1 MSARNPRLFVLLI
14 VVFVSF
20 ASLYCQTDSK
30 PLTKSELLALVAG
43 NALSE
48 NVIHD
53 VQIRGI
59 AFRANDAFKVQLSAA
74 GASPEL
80 FTAVASAK
88 TSHVSERADGE
99 TEVAL
104 QNHLS
109 AAGRMLRAKQYQEAT
124 RELTS
129 ALQDGAHVEAG
140 FVMGEVLR
148 TQEQF
153 DLAANVYQ
161 SILRENPGFPE
172 VHTKLAFILFKA
184 NDPERAMQEAQI
196 ALTENPNNAEAH
208 KNLGLALVTMERVDG
223 GIAEYREALRL
234 KPDYAAAHLDLALA
248 FDEKHDTKSAIEEYR
263 KANALEQDNAG
274 AHYNLAIALK
284 SVGDREGAIRE
295 YREAKRIDPER
306 IDVRHNLSLLLID
319 ADTFAAVREFRELVA
334 MAPDFELGHIG
345 LGMAVSRLG
354 HWKEAETEYRKAMVL
369 DPSDPIPHSNLGHV
383 FEEQQK
389 DDAAMA
395 EFVRAAQLD
404 DNSVYAHAGMGR
416 VYLRR
421 KDYQHAV
428 TELRRADVLNT
439 SFPYGHRD
447 LGEALAGTGDV
458 SGAITQMRLA
468 LSLSPK
474 DPTIIS
480 KFAPIL
486 ERNGDFNGAMEQY
499 RLAAEIGKTEE
510 AQKEYAAA
518 MERLKGKVKPALI
531 APPATTATTS
541 VPVVLAAS
549 VTGPVD
555 EKTWRQTLDASIKAL
570 QERRVDEAEVSA
582 KTALAMAEKS
592 FTDQKLVESTR
603 QMAWVLTREQKYAE
617 AREAWQYDLKT
628 SQKMEGP
635 ESQEAIHAME
645 GVAGCAYFQ
654 KDYAS
659 AASFYARA
667 IQLSEKLFGATDM
680 RVKIDLHY
688 LANAYQLLGD
698 YAKAEPIRLQL
709 LQANSAN
716 GGDGL
721 TMLGDTL
728 ELAKLYLEWGKLDKA
743 EIYCRKSL
751 TEREK
756 TYGEDSPLIADSLQM
771 LSDVLTKLGK
781 NAEAAEL
788 KKRHDSIVSSP
799 GGMASVNR

>member
-1 MSARNPRLFVLLI
+1 MSARNPRFLVFFI

-20 ASLYCQTDSK
+20 ISLYCQTDSR

-43 NALSE
+43 NALNE
-48 NVIHD
+48 NIVHE
-53 VQIRGI
+53 VQARGI
-59 AFRANDAFKVQLSAA
+59 AFRYSDAYKTQLSTA
-74 GASPEL
+74 GAHADL
-80 FTAVASAK
+80 LTAVANAK
-88 TSHVSERADGE
+88 IGHAFESADGE
-99 TEVAL
+99 TELAL

-109 AAGRMLRAKQYQEAT
+109 AAGKMLRSKQYDEAT
-124 RELTS
+124 RELTA

-140 FVMGEVLR
+140 FVMGELLR

-161 SILRENPGFPE
+161 SILREDPGFPE
-172 VHTKLAFILFKA
+172 VHTKLAYIFYRT
-184 NDPERAMQEAQI
+184 NDLESAIREAQTVL
-196 ALTENPNNAEAH
+196 AQNPANAEAH
-208 KNLGLALVTMERVDG
+208 KNLGLGLLGMGRFDG
-223 GIAEYREALRL
+223 SIAEFREALRI
-234 KPDYAAAHLDLALA
+234 KGDYAAAHLDLALA
-248 FDEKHDTKSAIEEYR
+248 FDDKHDTKSAIEEYR
-263 KANALEQDNAG
+263 KANALNPDDAN
-274 AHYNLAIALK
+274 AHYNLAIGLK
-284 SVGDREGAIRE
+284 SVGDRDGAIRE

-319 ADTFAAVREFRELVA
+319 VDTFAAVREFRELLA
-334 MAPDFELGHIG
+334 MAPNFELGHIG

-354 HWKEAETEYRKAMVL
+354 HWKEAETEYRKAMEL

-383 FEEQQK
+383 FEQQQK

-395 EFVRAAQLD
+395 EFVNAEQLD
-404 DNSVYAHAGMGR
+404 NSSVYAHAGMGR

-421 KDYQHAV
+421 KDYQHAIG
-428 TELRRADVLNT
+428 ELRRADALNT
-439 SFPYGHRD
+439 SFPDNHSD
-447 LGEALAGTGDV
+447 LGEALAATGDMG
-458 SGAITQMRLA
+458 GAIVQMRLA
-468 LSLSPK
+468 LSLSPQ
-474 DPTIIS
+474 DPNIIS
-480 KFAPIL
+480 KLAPIL
-486 ERNGDFNGAMEQY
+486 EKNGDFNGALEQY

-510 AQKEYAAA
+510 AKKEYSAAI
-518 MERLKGKVKPALI
+518 ERLKVKVKPAVI
-531 APPATTATTS
+531 TPPDTTAAS
-541 VPVVLAAS
+541 SIPVVPAARI
-549 VTGPVD
+549 TGPVD
-555 EKTWRQTLDASIKAL
+555 ENTWRATLDASFKAL
-570 QERRVDEAEVSA
+570 QEQRLGDAEASA
-582 KTALAMAEKS
+582 RTALAMAEKS

-617 AREAWQYDLKT
+617 AREAWQYDIKT
-628 SQKMEGP
+628 SQKVEGP
-635 ESQEAIHAME
+635 ESQESIHAME
-645 GVAGCAYFQ
+645 GIAGCAYFQ
-654 KDYAS
+654 KDYAT

-667 IQLSEKLFGATDM
+667 IQLNEKLFGATDM
-680 RVKIDLHY
+680 RVKMDLHY

-709 LQANSAN
+709 LQANNAN

-756 TYGEDSPLIADSLQM
+756 AYGDDSPLIADSLQM

-788 KKRHDSIVSSP
+788 KKRHDSIVSSA